1 VGGVDG
7 TYSAVDPTDHNI
19 VYSAGQNGNMRR
31 SDLLT
36 SEPMGLA
43 SERVDA
49 VFLRGTPIRP
59 TPPTPEDPASNI
71 LPVPA
76 AGERYRWNWS
86 TPFMLSHHNPR
97 TLYAGGNRL
106 FKSVDRGDTWTAG
119 TDLTKR
125 IDRDELQIMGVPGG
139 MPRCAQSRG
148 EPCILSKNDGV
159 SFYGTMTTI
168 AESPV
173 RPGILWIGTD
183 DGSIQVSQ
191 DDNRSWTEVS
201 SNIRGG
207 GEGCWVSRV
216 EASYFDAATAYVS
229 LDCHRSNDLRPY
241 VHVTRDFGA
250 TWESLTSDLPTFGNV
265 NVVRQDPRNSQVLYA
280 GTEFGFYVTLDEG
293 ESWKRFMTGLPT
305 VRVDDIVVHP
315 RDGDLVLGTH
325 GRGALVMDDITPLQ
339 QLTEEVLASDE
350 HLFEPRSAVLW
361 RVDARLAR
369 GVTGVKNFYGRNPEP
384 GTAIHYYLREPARGS
399 VRITVSD
406 AVTGEVFRDL
416 EGTRGRGMNRVQW
429 DLRGNQPPR
438 APAGADRRRPLPAP
452 LAVAGSYRVTLSVNG
467 REYSRVVVVEEDV
480 WMDER

>member
-1 VGGVDG
+1 VGGGDG

-59 TPPTPEDPASNI
+59 MPPTADDPTGNI
-71 LPVPA
+71 LPAPA
-76 AGERYRWNWS
+76 TGERYRWNWS

-106 FKSVDRGDTWTAG
+106 FKSVDRGDTWSAG
-119 TDLTKR
+119 MDLTKR
-125 IDRDELQIMGVPGG
+125 IDRDELEIMGVRGG
-139 MPRCAQSRG
+139 LPRCSQSRG
-148 EPCILSKNDGV
+148 EGCILSKNDGV

-173 RPGILWIGTD
+173 RPGILWVGTD
-183 DGSIQVSQ
+183 DGNIQVSQ

-201 SNIRGG
+201 RNIRGG
-207 GEGCWVSRV
+207 GESCWVSRV
-216 EASYFDAATAYVS
+216 EASYFDAASAYVS

-241 VHVTRDFGA
+241 VYVTRDFGA
-250 TWESLTSDLPTFGNV
+250 TWESLTSDLPSFGNV

-339 QLTEEVLASDE
+339 QLTADVLASDE
-350 HLFEPRSAVLW
+350 HLFAPRNAVLW

-399 VRITVSD
+399 VRLTVSD

-416 EGTRGRGMNRVQW
+416 ESTGEPGMNRVQW
-429 DLRGNQPPR
+429 DLRGNQPPVTSR
-438 APAGADRRRPLPAP
+438 AAGRGRPPQAP
-452 LAVAGSYRVTLSVNG
+452 LAVAGSYRVTLTVNG
-467 REYSRVVVVEEDV
+467 REHSRVVVVQEDL
-480 WMDER
+480 WMDQR